1 MNLLLHKNGEAYPM
15 FNRLRKKKMSNEDTP
30 VNNKPS
36 SVRMNVF
43 FFAAFVIFS
52 ILIFRLAFVQFV
64 EGPELTYMETS
75 RNTKDIPLAP
85 VRGPIYDATG
95 EVALAY
101 SEPVQSLY
109 VLLYEDYRN
118 DDRKQEAQE
127 LAEELAAVF
136 KKFNPGEK
144 EQPDAEEILK
154 RLDLESQKAHG
165 YTPRLVKSDLNM
177 KEIAYF
183 MEKKAEY
190 PGAMVLEENVRKY
203 DPDRVAVQVIGYT
216 REFKGQQ
223 DNLDKY
229 REISKSEATE
239 RDPGMRYTQQ
249 EKVGVDGLEFQYQE
263 ELRGRS
269 GYQSID
275 INLRNLPEG
284 TMQQTPPEKGY
295 SLVSTINKEIQMAA
309 QQAITDELRKLPKA
323 VTGYAV
329 AMEVDT
335 GNVVAM
341 ASMPD
346 YDPNDWDYD
355 KIKYVYRNGTM
366 ASFPPDDSK
375 KHTESV
381 VLLGSVIKPLSV
393 LIGLK
398 EGLFTTG
405 ETYPDQGYA
414 ILGKDGRKVRNS
426 HSAYNGNITARRAI
440 EKSSNAFMID
450 MVGKRLLNK
459 YGSDK
464 GLDVWHEHMQEFGLG
479 VSTGVDLPGEFLGRL
494 EYKNKDESALT
505 RLAFASFGQQG
516 KYTTLQ
522 LAQYTTMLANKG
534 KRMEPHL
541 VKEIRDAD
549 GNVVKKIKP
558 KVLNEVDFADAY
570 WNEVH
575 KGMVTRVSSFEGFP
589 YDYARKTGTSEQG
602 TGPNKKEN
610 GVFIAFAPRDNP
622 KLAIAVV
629 VPEGGFGSVSASPI
643 ARKIFD
649 AYDQVYGLDGTP
661 KGKKDQGKD
670 TE

>member
-1 MNLLLHKNGEAYPM
+1 M
-15 FNRLRKKKMSNEDTP
+15 FNRLRKKPMTEEDTP
-30 VNNKPS
+30 VNKPS
-36 SVRMNVF
+36 TARLNLF

-118 DDRKQEAQE
+118 DERRQEAEE
-127 LAEELAAVF
+127 LAHDLAAVF
-136 KKFNPGEK
+136 KQFNPGDK
-144 EQPDAEEILK
+144 EQPDGEEIIK
-154 RLDLESQKAHG
+154 RLDLDYQKTFG
-165 YTPRLVKSDLNM
+165 YVPRLVKSDLST
-177 KEIAYF
+177 KEIAFF

-190 PGAMVLEENVRKY
+190 PGVMVLEENIRKY
-203 DPDRVAVQVIGYT
+203 DPDGVAVQVVGYT
-216 REFKGQQ
+216 REFKRAP
-223 DNLDKY
+223 DSIAKY
-229 REISKSEATE
+229 KAIREGASTQ
-239 RDPGMRYTQQ
+239 RDPGLVYHEE
-249 EKVGVDGLEFQYQE
+249 EKVGFDGLELQYQE

-275 INLRNLPEG
+275 IDARNLPDG
-284 TMQQTPPEKGY
+284 TMLQTPPEKGY

-309 QQAITDELRKLPKA
+309 QEAITDELRRLPKA
-323 VTGYAV
+323 ITGYAV

-355 KIKYVYRNGTM
+355 KIKYVFRNGTTE
-366 ASFPPDDSK
+366 SFPPNDAKPSRA
-375 KHTESV
+375 ESV
-381 VLLGSVIKPLSV
+381 ILLGSVIKPLSV

-398 EGLFTTG
+398 EGLFTAG
-405 ETYPDQGYA
+405 QTYHDQGYA
-414 ILGKDGRKVRNS
+414 ILGKDGRQVKNS
-426 HSAYNGNITARRAI
+426 HSAYNGSITARRAI

-450 MVGKRLLNK
+450 MVGKRLLSK
-459 YGSDK
+459 YGSEGIDIWDK
-464 GLDVWHEHMQEFGLG
+464 HMKEFGLG
-479 VSTGVDLPGEFLGRL
+479 VSTGVDLPNEFLGRL
-494 EYKNKDESALT
+494 EYTNKDESALT
-505 RLAFASFGQQG
+505 RLAFASFGQQA
-516 KYTTLQ
+516 KYTTMQ

-549 GNVVKKIKP
+549 GNVVKEIKP
-558 KVLNEVDFADAY
+558 KVLNEVDFADAH

-575 KGMVTRVSSFEGFP
+575 KGMVTKVSAFDGFP

-622 KLAIAVV
+622 KLAVAVV

-649 AYDQVYGLDGTP
+649 AYDEVYGLDGTP
-661 KGKKDQGKD
+661 KGKKDEGKD
-670 TE
+670 KE

>member
-1 MNLLLHKNGEAYPM
+1 M
-15 FNRLRKKKMSNEDTP
+15 FNRLRKKPMTEEDTP
-30 VNNKPS
+30 VNKPS
-36 SVRMNVF
+36 TARLNLF

-118 DDRKQEAQE
+118 DERRQEAEE
-127 LAEELAAVF
+127 LAHDLAAVF
-136 KKFNPGEK
+136 KQFNPGDK
-144 EQPDAEEILK
+144 EQPDAEEIIK
-154 RLDLESQKAHG
+154 RLDLDYQKTFG
-165 YTPRLVKSDLNM
+165 YVPRLVKSDLST
-177 KEIAYF
+177 KEIAFF
-183 MEKKAEY
+183 MEKKADY
-190 PGAMVLEENVRKY
+190 PGVMVLEENIRKY
-203 DPDRVAVQVIGYT
+203 DPDGVAVQIVGYT
-216 REFKGQQ
+216 REFKRAP
-223 DNLDKY
+223 DSIAKY
-229 REISKSEATE
+229 KAIREGASTQ
-239 RDPGMRYTQQ
+239 RDPGLVYHEE
-249 EKVGVDGLEFQYQE
+249 EKVGFDGLELQYQE

-275 INLRNLPEG
+275 IDARNLPDG
-284 TMQQTPPEKGY
+284 TMLQTPPEKGY

-309 QQAITDELRKLPKA
+309 QEAITDELRRLPKA
-323 VTGYAV
+323 ITGYAV

-355 KIKYVYRNGTM
+355 KIKYVFRNGTTE
-366 ASFPPDDSK
+366 SFPPNDAKPSRA
-375 KHTESV
+375 ESV
-381 VLLGSVIKPLSV
+381 ILLGSVIKPLSV

-398 EGLFTTG
+398 EGLFTAG
-405 ETYPDQGYA
+405 ETYHDQGYA
-414 ILGKDGRKVRNS
+414 VLGKDGRQVKNS
-426 HSAYNGNITARRAI
+426 HSAYNGSITARRAI

-450 MVGKRLLNK
+450 MVGKRLLSK
-459 YGSDK
+459 YGSEK
-464 GLDVWHEHMQEFGLG
+464 GIDVWHKHMQEFGLG
-479 VSTGVDLPGEFLGRL
+479 VSTGVDLPNEFLGRL
-494 EYKNKDESALT
+494 EYTNEDESALT
-505 RLAFASFGQQG
+505 RLAFASFGQQA
-516 KYTTLQ
+516 KYTTMQ

-541 VKEIRDAD
+541 VKEIRDSD
-549 GNVVKKIKP
+549 GNVVKEIKP
-558 KVLNEVDFADAY
+558 TVLNEVDFADAH

-575 KGMVTRVSSFEGFP
+575 KGMVTKVSSFDGFP

-622 KLAIAVV
+622 KLAVAVV

-649 AYDQVYGLDGTP
+649 AYDEVYGLDGTP
-661 KGKKDQGKD
+661 KGKKDEGKD
-670 TE
+670 KE

>member
-1 MNLLLHKNGEAYPM
+1 MTE
-15 FNRLRKKKMSNEDTP
+15 EDTP
-30 VNNKPS
+30 VNKPS
-36 SVRMNVF
+36 TARLNLF

-118 DDRKQEAQE
+118 DERRQEAEE
-127 LAEELAAVF
+127 LAHDLAAVF
-136 KKFNPGEK
+136 KQFNPGDK
-144 EQPDAEEILK
+144 EQPNGEEIIK
-154 RLDLESQKAHG
+154 RLDLDYQKTFG
-165 YTPRLVKSDLNM
+165 YVPRLVKSDLST
-177 KEIAYF
+177 KEIAFF

-190 PGAMVLEENVRKY
+190 PGVMVLEENIRKY
-203 DPDRVAVQVIGYT
+203 DPDGVAVQVVGYT
-216 REFKGQQ
+216 REFKRAP
-223 DNLDKY
+223 DSIAKY
-229 REISKSEATE
+229 KAIREGASTQ
-239 RDPGMRYTQQ
+239 RDPGLVYHEE
-249 EKVGVDGLEFQYQE
+249 EKVGFDGLELQYQE

-275 INLRNLPEG
+275 IDARNLPDG
-284 TMQQTPPEKGY
+284 TMLQTPPEKGY

-309 QQAITDELRKLPKA
+309 QEAITDELRRLPKA
-323 VTGYAV
+323 ITGYAV

-355 KIKYVYRNGTM
+355 KIKYVFRNGTTE
-366 ASFPPDDSK
+366 SFPPNDAKPSRA
-375 KHTESV
+375 ESV
-381 VLLGSVIKPLSV
+381 ILLGSVIKPLSV

-398 EGLFTTG
+398 EGLFTAG
-405 ETYPDQGYA
+405 QTYHDQGYA
-414 ILGKDGRKVRNS
+414 VLGKDGRQVKNS
-426 HSAYNGNITARRAI
+426 HSAYNGSITARRAI

-450 MVGKRLLNK
+450 MVGKRLLSK
-459 YGSDK
+459 YGSEK
-464 GLDVWHEHMQEFGLG
+464 GIDVWHKHMQEFGLG
-479 VSTGVDLPGEFLGRL
+479 VSTGVDLPNEFLGRL
-494 EYKNKDESALT
+494 EYTNEDESALT
-505 RLAFASFGQQG
+505 RLAFASFGQQA
-516 KYTTLQ
+516 KYTTMQ

-549 GNVVKKIKP
+549 GNVVKEIKP
-558 KVLNEVDFADAY
+558 KVLNEVDFAEAH

-575 KGMVTRVSSFEGFP
+575 KGMVTKVSSFDGFP

-622 KLAIAVV
+622 KLAVAVV

-649 AYDQVYGLDGTP
+649 AYDEVYGLDGTP
-661 KGKKDQGKD
+661 KGKKDEGKD
-670 TE
+670 KE

>member
-1 MNLLLHKNGEAYPM
+1 MTE
-15 FNRLRKKKMSNEDTP
+15 EDTP
-30 VNNKPS
+30 VNKPS
-36 SVRMNVF
+36 TARLNLF

-95 EVALAY
+95 KVALAY

-118 DDRKQEAQE
+118 DERRQEAEE
-127 LAEELAAVF
+127 LAHDLAAVF
-136 KKFNPGEK
+136 KQFNPGDK
-144 EQPDAEEILK
+144 EQPDGEEIIK
-154 RLDLESQKAHG
+154 RLDLDYQKTFG
-165 YTPRLVKSDLNM
+165 YVPRLVKSDLST
-177 KEIAYF
+177 KEIAFF
-183 MEKKAEY
+183 MEKKADY
-190 PGAMVLEENVRKY
+190 PGVMVLEENIRKY
-203 DPDRVAVQVIGYT
+203 DPDGVAVQVVGYT
-216 REFKGQQ
+216 REFKRAP
-223 DNLDKY
+223 DSIAKY
-229 REISKSEATE
+229 KAIREGASTQ
-239 RDPGMRYTQQ
+239 RDPGLVYHEE
-249 EKVGVDGLEFQYQE
+249 EKVGFDGLELQYQE

-275 INLRNLPEG
+275 IDARNLPDG
-284 TMQQTPPEKGY
+284 TMLQTPPEKGY

-309 QQAITDELRKLPKA
+309 QEAITDELRRLPKA
-323 VTGYAV
+323 ITGYAV

-355 KIKYVYRNGTM
+355 KIKFVFRNGTTE
-366 ASFPPDDSK
+366 SFPPNDAKPSRA
-375 KHTESV
+375 ESV

-398 EGLFTTG
+398 EGLFTAG
-405 ETYPDQGYA
+405 QTYHDQGYA
-414 ILGKDGRKVRNS
+414 ILGKDGRQVRNS
-426 HSAYNGNITARRAI
+426 HSAYNGSITARRAI

-459 YGSDK
+459 YGSIK
-464 GLDVWHEHMQEFGLG
+464 GVKVWDENMKDFGLG
-479 VSTGVDLPGEFLGRL
+479 VSTGIDLPKEYLGTL
-494 EYKNKDESALT
+494 EYNNDEYESALT
-505 RLAFASFGQQG
+505 RLAFASFGQQA
-516 KYTTLQ
+516 KYTTMQ

-549 GNVVKKIKP
+549 GNVVKEIKP
-558 KVLNEVDFADAY
+558 KVLNEVDFADAH

-575 KGMVTRVSSFEGFP
+575 KGMVTKVSAFDGFP

-622 KLAIAVV
+622 KLAVAVV

-649 AYDQVYGLDGTP
+649 AYDEVYGLDGTP
-661 KGKKDQGKD
+661 KGKKDEGKD
-670 TE
+670 KE

>member
-1 MNLLLHKNGEAYPM
+1 M
-15 FNRLRKKKMSNEDTP
+15 FNRLRKKPMTEEDTP
-30 VNNKPS
+30 VNKPS
-36 SVRMNVF
+36 TARLNLF

-118 DDRKQEAQE
+118 DERRQEAEE
-127 LAEELAAVF
+127 LAHDLAAVF
-136 KKFNPGEK
+136 KQFNPGDK
-144 EQPDAEEILK
+144 EQPDAEEIIK
-154 RLDLESQKAHG
+154 RLDLDYQKTFG
-165 YTPRLVKSDLNM
+165 YVPRLVKSDLST
-177 KEIAYF
+177 KEIAFF
-183 MEKKAEY
+183 MEKKADY
-190 PGAMVLEENVRKY
+190 PGVMVLEENIRKY
-203 DPDRVAVQVIGYT
+203 DPDGVAVQVVGYT
-216 REFKGQQ
+216 REFKRAP
-223 DNLDKY
+223 DSIAKY
-229 REISKSEATE
+229 KAIREGASTQ
-239 RDPGMRYTQQ
+239 RDPGLVYHEE
-249 EKVGVDGLEFQYQE
+249 EKVGFDGLELQYQE

-275 INLRNLPEG
+275 IDARNLPDG
-284 TMQQTPPEKGY
+284 TMLQTPPEKGY

-309 QQAITDELRKLPKA
+309 QEAITDELRRLPKA
-323 VTGYAV
+323 ITGYAV

-355 KIKYVYRNGTM
+355 KIKYVFRNGTTE
-366 ASFPPDDSK
+366 SFPPNDDKPSRA
-375 KHTESV
+375 ESV

-398 EGLFTTG
+398 EGLFTAG
-405 ETYPDQGYA
+405 ETYHDQGYA
-414 ILGKDGRKVRNS
+414 VLGKDGRQVKNS
-426 HSAYNGNITARRAI
+426 HSAYNGSITARRAI

-450 MVGKRLLNK
+450 MVGKRLLRN
-459 YGSDK
+459 YGSEK
-464 GLDVWHEHMQEFGLG
+464 GIDVWHKHMQEFGLG
-479 VSTGVDLPGEFLGRL
+479 VSTGVDLPNEFLGRL
-494 EYKNKDESALT
+494 EYTNKDESALT
-505 RLAFASFGQQG
+505 RLAFASFGQQA
-516 KYTTLQ
+516 KYTTMQ

-549 GNVVKKIKP
+549 GNVVKEIKP
-558 KVLNEVDFADAY
+558 KVLNEVDFADAH

-575 KGMVTRVSSFEGFP
+575 KGMVTKVSSFDGFP

-622 KLAIAVV
+622 KLAVAVV

-649 AYDQVYGLDGTP
+649 AYDEVYGLDGTP
-661 KGKKDQGKD
+661 KGKKDEGKD
-670 TE
+670 KE

>member
-1 MNLLLHKNGEAYPM
+1 MVT
-15 FNRLRKKKMSNEDTP
+15 EDPP
-30 VNNKPS
+30 VNKLS
-36 SVRMNVF
+36 SARLNMF

-101 SEPVQSLY
+101 SVPVQSLY
-109 VLLYEDYRN
+109 VMLYEDYSRGA
-118 DDRKQEAQE
+118 RQEEARE
-127 LAEELAAVF
+127 LADDLAGVF
-136 KKFNPGEK
+136 QQFNPGDP
-144 EQPDAEEILK
+144 EQPDAEEIIK

-165 YTPRLVKSDLNM
+165 YTPRLVKSDLNTQ
-177 KEIAYF
+177 EIAYF

-190 PGAMVLEENVRKY
+190 PGAMVLEENVRRY
-203 DPDRVAVQVIGYT
+203 DPDGVAVQAIGYT

-223 DNLDKY
+223 QNSEKY
-229 REISKSEATE
+229 KKIGEAEATE
-239 RDPGMRYTQQ
+239 RDPGLRYTQQ
-249 EKVGVDGLEFQYQE
+249 ENVGVDGLEFQYQE
-263 ELRGRS
+263 VLRGRS

-275 INLRNLPEG
+275 INARNLPEG
-284 TMQQTPPEKGY
+284 AMEQTPPQKGY
-295 SLVSTINKEIQMAA
+295 SLISTINKEVQLAA
-309 QQAITDELRKLPKA
+309 QEAITDELRRLPKA

-355 KIKYVYRNGTM
+355 KIKFVYRNGTM
-366 ASFPPDDSK
+366 ASFPPDDSRK
-375 KHTESV
+375 KAESV

-398 EGLFTTG
+398 EGLFTAG
-405 ETYPDQGYA
+405 QTYFDQGYA
-414 ILGKDGRKVRNS
+414 ILGKDGRQVKNS
-426 HSAYNGNITARRAI
+426 HSAYNGHITARRAI

-459 YGSDK
+459 YGSVEGINKWDEYMK
-464 GLDVWHEHMQEFGLG
+464 DFGLG

-494 EYKNKDESALT
+494 EYKEDHESGLT
-505 RLAFASFGQQG
+505 RLAFASFGQQA

-549 GNVVKKIKP
+549 GNVVKKIQP
-558 KVLNEVDFADAY
+558 KVLNEVEFADAY

-575 KGMVTRVSSFEGFP
+575 RGMVTKVSSFDGFA
-589 YDYARKTGTSEQG
+589 YDFARKTGTSEQG

-622 KLAIAVV
+622 KLAVAVV
-629 VPEGGFGSVSASPI
+629 VPEGGFGSVSAAPV

-649 AYDQVYGLDGTP
+649 AYDEVYGLNGIP
-661 KGKKDQGKD
+661 KGKKDAEQQ
-670 TE
+670 

>member
-1 MNLLLHKNGEAYPM
+1 MTE
-15 FNRLRKKKMSNEDTP
+15 EDTP
-30 VNNKPS
+30 VNKPS
-36 SVRMNVF
+36 TARLNLF

-118 DDRKQEAQE
+118 DERRQEAEE
-127 LAEELAAVF
+127 LAHDLAAVF
-136 KKFNPGEK
+136 KQFNPGDK
-144 EQPDAEEILK
+144 EQPDGEEIIK
-154 RLDLESQKAHG
+154 RLDLDYQKTFG
-165 YTPRLVKSDLNM
+165 YVPRLVKSDLST
-177 KEIAYF
+177 KEIAFF

-190 PGAMVLEENVRKY
+190 PGVMVLEENIRKY
-203 DPDRVAVQVIGYT
+203 DPDGVAVQVVGYT
-216 REFKGQQ
+216 REFKRAP
-223 DNLDKY
+223 DSIAKY
-229 REISKSEATE
+229 KAIREGASTQ
-239 RDPGMRYTQQ
+239 RDPGLVYHEE
-249 EKVGVDGLEFQYQE
+249 EKVGFDGLELQYQE

-275 INLRNLPEG
+275 IDARNLPDG
-284 TMQQTPPEKGY
+284 TMLQTPPEKGY

-309 QQAITDELRKLPKA
+309 QEAITDELRRLPKA
-323 VTGYAV
+323 ITGYAV

-355 KIKYVYRNGTM
+355 KIKFVFRNGTTE
-366 ASFPPDDSK
+366 SFPPNDAKPSRA
-375 KHTESV
+375 ESV
-381 VLLGSVIKPLSV
+381 ILLGSVIKPLSV

-398 EGLFTTG
+398 EGLFTAG
-405 ETYPDQGYA
+405 QTYHDQGYA
-414 ILGKDGRKVRNS
+414 ILGKDGRQVKNS
-426 HSAYNGNITARRAI
+426 HSAYNGSITARRAI

-450 MVGKRLLNK
+450 MVGKRLLSK
-459 YGSDK
+459 YGSTK
-464 GLDVWHEHMQEFGLG
+464 GIQIWDEHMKEFGLG
-479 VSTGVDLPGEFLGRL
+479 VSTGVDLPNEFLGRL
-494 EYKNKDESALT
+494 EYNNDDESALT
-505 RLAFASFGQQG
+505 RLAFASFGQQA
-516 KYTTLQ
+516 KYTTMQ

-549 GNVVKKIKP
+549 GNVVKEIKP
-558 KVLNEVDFADAY
+558 KVLNEVDFAEAH

-575 KGMVTRVSSFEGFP
+575 KGMVTKVSSFDGFP

-622 KLAIAVV
+622 KLAVAVV

-649 AYDQVYGLDGTP
+649 AYDEVYGLDGTP
-661 KGKKDQGKD
+661 KGKKDEGKD
-670 TE
+670 KE

>member
-1 MNLLLHKNGEAYPM
+1 MFKRLKNKPP
-15 FNRLRKKKMSNEDTP
+15 NEDERA
-30 VNNKPS
+30 VNKPS
-36 SVRMNVF
+36 SARLNVF
-43 FFAAFVIFS
+43 FFVAFVIFS
-52 ILIFRLAFVQFV
+52 ILIFRLAFIQFV
-64 EGPELTYMETS
+64 EGPELTYMEST

-95 EVALAY
+95 KVALAY

-118 DDRKQEAQE
+118 DDRRQEAEGLARE
-127 LAEELAAVF
+127 LADIF
-136 KKFNPGEK
+136 KRFNPGDEK
-144 EQPDAEEILK
+144 QPDAEEIIK
-154 RLDLESQKAHG
+154 RLDLDHQKTFG
-165 YTPRLVKSDLNM
+165 YVPRLVKSDLTTQ
-177 KEIAYF
+177 EIAF
-183 MEKKAEY
+183 FLEKKKEY
-190 PGAMVLEENVRKY
+190 PGVMVLEENVRRY

-216 REFKGQQ
+216 RDFKGAGALKQYKTIIEQ
-223 DNLDKY
+223 
-229 REISKSEATE
+229 SASQ
-239 RDPGMRYTQQ
+239 RDPGLVYSQDER
-249 EKVGVDGLEFQYQE
+249 VGFDGLELQYQQ

-275 INLRNLPEG
+275 IDSRNLPTGAMEL
-284 TMQQTPPEKGY
+284 TPPEKGY
-295 SLVSTINKEIQMAA
+295 SLISTINKEIQLAA
-309 QQAITDELRKLPKA
+309 QKAITDELRKLPKA
-323 VTGYAV
+323 ITGYAV

-355 KIKYVYRNGTM
+355 KIKYVFRNGTTE
-366 ASFPPDDSK
+366 SFPPNDNK
-375 KHTESV
+375 PRHAESV

-398 EGLFTTG
+398 EGLFTAG
-405 ETYPDQGYA
+405 ETYPDKGYA
-414 ILGKDGRKVRNS
+414 VLGKDGRQVRNS

-459 YGSDK
+459 YGATK
-464 GLDVWHEHMQEFGLG
+464 GLDKWDEYMKDFGLG
-479 VSTGVDLPGEFLGRL
+479 VSTGIDLPKEFLGQL
-494 EYKNKDESALT
+494 EYKADNNESALT
-505 RLAFASFGQQG
+505 RLAFASFGQQA
-516 KYTTLQ
+516 KYTTMQ

-549 GNVVKKIKP
+549 GNVVKKFEP
-558 KVLNEVDFADAY
+558 KVLNEVQFADAH

-575 KGMVTRVSSFEGFP
+575 KGMVTKVSSFDGFP
-589 YDYARKTGTSEQG
+589 YDFARKTGTSEQG

-610 GVFIAFAPRDNP
+610 GVFIAFAPRDKP
-622 KLAIAVV
+622 KLAVAVI

-649 AYDQVYGLDGTP
+649 AYDEVYGLEGIP
-661 KGKKDQGKD
+661 KGKKDQNKEQD
-670 TE
+670 

>member
-1 MNLLLHKNGEAYPM
+1 M

-36 SVRMNVF
+36 SVRMNMF

-127 LAEELAAVF
+127 LADELAAVF
-136 KKFNPGEK
+136 KQFNPGDK

-239 RDPGMRYTQQ
+239 RDPGLRYTQQ

-405 ETYPDQGYA
+405 QTYPDQGYA

-558 KVLNEVDFADAY
+558 KVLNEVDFADVY

>member
-1 MNLLLHKNGEAYPM
+1 MVT
-15 FNRLRKKKMSNEDTP
+15 EDPP
-30 VNNKPS
+30 VNKLS
-36 SVRMNVF
+36 SARLNMF

-101 SEPVQSLY
+101 SVPVQSLY
-109 VLLYEDYRN
+109 VMLYEDYSRGA
-118 DDRKQEAQE
+118 RQEEARE
-127 LAEELAAVF
+127 LADDLAGVF
-136 KKFNPGEK
+136 QQFNPGDP
-144 EQPDAEEILK
+144 EQPDAEEIIK

-165 YTPRLVKSDLNM
+165 YTPRLVKSDLNTQ
-177 KEIAYF
+177 EIAYF

-190 PGAMVLEENVRKY
+190 PGAMVLEENVRRY
-203 DPDRVAVQVIGYT
+203 DPDGVAVQAIGYT

-223 DNLDKY
+223 QNSEKY
-229 REISKSEATE
+229 KKIGEAEATE
-239 RDPGMRYTQQ
+239 RDPGLRYTQQ
-249 EKVGVDGLEFQYQE
+249 ENVGVDGLEFQYQE
-263 ELRGRS
+263 VLRGRS

-275 INLRNLPEG
+275 INARNLPEG
-284 TMQQTPPEKGY
+284 AMEQTPPQKGY
-295 SLVSTINKEIQMAA
+295 SLVSTINKEVQLAA
-309 QQAITDELRKLPKA
+309 QEAITDELRRLPKA

-355 KIKYVYRNGTM
+355 KIKFVYRNGTM
-366 ASFPPDDSK
+366 ASFPPDDSRK
-375 KHTESV
+375 KAESV

-398 EGLFTTG
+398 EGLFTAG
-405 ETYPDQGYA
+405 QTYFDQGYA
-414 ILGKDGRKVRNS
+414 ILGKDGRQVKNS
-426 HSAYNGNITARRAI
+426 HSAYNGHITARRAI

-459 YGSDK
+459 YGSVEGINKWDEYMK
-464 GLDVWHEHMQEFGLG
+464 DFGLG

-494 EYKNKDESALT
+494 EYKEDHESGLT
-505 RLAFASFGQQG
+505 RLAFASFGQQA

-541 VKEIRDAD
+541 VKEIRDAN
-549 GNVVKKIKP
+549 GNVVKKIQP
-558 KVLNEVDFADAY
+558 KVLNEVEFADAY

-575 KGMVTRVSSFEGFP
+575 RGMVTKVSSFDGFA
-589 YDYARKTGTSEQG
+589 YDFARKTGTSEQG

-622 KLAIAVV
+622 KLAVAVV
-629 VPEGGFGSVSASPI
+629 VPEGGFGSVSAAPV

-649 AYDQVYGLDGTP
+649 AYDEVYGLNGIP
-661 KGKKDQGKD
+661 KGKKDAEQQ
-670 TE
+670 

>member
-1 MNLLLHKNGEAYPM
+1 MPM
-15 FNRLRKKKMSNEDTP
+15 FKRFKGKPPNEDENA
-30 VNNKPS
+30 VNKPS
-36 SVRMNVF
+36 TARLNMF

-64 EGPELTYMETS
+64 EGPELTYMEST

-95 EVALAY
+95 KVALAY

-118 DDRKQEAQE
+118 DDRRQEAEELAQE
-127 LAEELAAVF
+127 LADIF
-136 KKFNPGEK
+136 KRFNPGDEK
-144 EQPDAEEILK
+144 QPDAQEIIK
-154 RLDLESQKAHG
+154 RLDLDHQKTFG
-165 YTPRLVKSDLNM
+165 YVPRLVKSDLSTE
-177 KEIAYF
+177 EIAYF
-183 MEKKAEY
+183 MEKKTEY
-190 PGAMVLEENVRKY
+190 PGIMVLEENVRRY

-216 REFKGQQ
+216 REFKRVPTTMKQYQTIMQQ
-223 DNLDKY
+223 
-229 REISKSEATE
+229 SASQ
-239 RDPGMRYTQQ
+239 RDPGLVYSQD
-249 EKVGVDGLEFQYQE
+249 EKVGFDGLELQYQQ

-275 INLRNLPEG
+275 IDSRNLPTG
-284 TMQQTPPEKGY
+284 TMELTPPEKGY
-295 SLVSTINKEIQMAA
+295 SLISTINKEIQLAA
-309 QQAITDELRKLPKA
+309 QQAITDEIRKLPKA
-323 VTGYAV
+323 ITGYAV

-355 KIKYVYRNGTM
+355 KIKFVFRNGTTE
-366 ASFPPDDSK
+366 SFPPNDNK
-375 KHTESV
+375 PRHAESV

-398 EGLFTTG
+398 EGLFTAG
-405 ETYPDQGYA
+405 QTYHDKGYA
-414 ILGKDGRKVRNS
+414 VLGKDGRQVKNS

-450 MVGKRLLNK
+450 MVGKRLLSK
-459 YGSDK
+459 YGGVKGVDK
-464 GLDVWHEHMQEFGLG
+464 WDEYMKSFGLG
-479 VSTGVDLPGEFLGRL
+479 VSTGIDLPNEFLGRL
-494 EYKNKDESALT
+494 EYREEHETALT
-505 RLAFASFGQQG
+505 RLAFASFGQQA
-516 KYTTLQ
+516 KYTTMQ

-541 VKEIRDAD
+541 VKEIRDAK
-549 GNVVKKIKP
+549 GNVVKKFKP
-558 KVLNEVDFADAY
+558 KVLNEVQFTDAH

-575 KGMVTRVSSFEGFP
+575 KGMVTKVSSFDGFP
-589 YDYARKTGTSEQG
+589 YEFARKTGTSEQG
-602 TGPNKKEN
+602 AGPNKKEN

-622 KLAIAVV
+622 KLAVAVV

-649 AYDQVYGLDGTP
+649 AYDEVYGLDGIP
-661 KGKKDQGKD
+661 KGKKDQKQ
-670 TE
+670 E

>member
-1 MNLLLHKNGEAYPM
+1 M
-15 FNRLRKKKMSNEDTP
+15 FNRLRKKPMTEEDTP
-30 VNNKPS
+30 VNKPS
-36 SVRMNVF
+36 TARLNLF

-118 DDRKQEAQE
+118 DERRQEAEE
-127 LAEELAAVF
+127 LAHDLAAVF
-136 KKFNPGEK
+136 KQFNPGDK
-144 EQPDAEEILK
+144 EQPDAEEIIK
-154 RLDLESQKAHG
+154 RLDLDYQKTFG
-165 YTPRLVKSDLNM
+165 YVPRLVKSDLST
-177 KEIAYF
+177 KEIAFF

-190 PGAMVLEENVRKY
+190 PGVMVLEENIRKY
-203 DPDRVAVQVIGYT
+203 DPDGVAVQIVGYT
-216 REFKGQQ
+216 REFKRAP
-223 DNLDKY
+223 DSIAKY
-229 REISKSEATE
+229 KAIREGASNQ
-239 RDPGMRYTQQ
+239 RDPGLVYHEE
-249 EKVGVDGLEFQYQE
+249 EKVGFDGLELQYQE

-275 INLRNLPEG
+275 IDARNLPDG
-284 TMQQTPPEKGY
+284 TMLQTPPEKGY

-309 QQAITDELRKLPKA
+309 QEAITDELRRLPKA
-323 VTGYAV
+323 ITGYAV

-355 KIKYVYRNGTM
+355 KIKYVFRNGTTE
-366 ASFPPDDSK
+366 SFPPNDAKPSRA
-375 KHTESV
+375 ESV

-398 EGLFTTG
+398 EGLFTAG
-405 ETYPDQGYA
+405 QTYHDQGYA
-414 ILGKDGRKVRNS
+414 ILGKDGRQVKNS
-426 HSAYNGNITARRAI
+426 HSAYNGSITARRAI

-450 MVGKRLLNK
+450 MVGKRLLSK

-464 GLDVWHEHMQEFGLG
+464 GIDIWDRHMKEFGLG
-479 VSTGVDLPGEFLGRL
+479 VSTGVDLPNEFLGRL
-494 EYKNKDESALT
+494 EYNNKDESALT
-505 RLAFASFGQQG
+505 RLAFASFGQQA
-516 KYTTLQ
+516 KYTTMQ

-549 GNVVKKIKP
+549 GNVVKEIKP
-558 KVLNEVDFADAY
+558 KVLNEVDFADAH

-575 KGMVTRVSSFEGFP
+575 KGMVTKVSSFDGFP

-622 KLAIAVV
+622 KLAVAVV

-649 AYDQVYGLDGTP
+649 AYDEVYGLDGTP
-661 KGKKDQGKD
+661 KGKKDEGKD
-670 TE
+670 KE

>member
-1 MNLLLHKNGEAYPM
+1 M
-15 FNRLRKKKMSNEDTP
+15 FNRLRKKPMTEEDTP
-30 VNNKPS
+30 VNKPS
-36 SVRMNVF
+36 TARLNLF

-118 DDRKQEAQE
+118 DERRQEAEE
-127 LAEELAAVF
+127 LAHDLAAVF
-136 KKFNPGEK
+136 KQFNPGDK
-144 EQPDAEEILK
+144 EQPDGEEIIK
-154 RLDLESQKAHG
+154 RLDLDYQKTFG
-165 YTPRLVKSDLNM
+165 YVPRLVKSDLST
-177 KEIAYF
+177 KEIAFF

-190 PGAMVLEENVRKY
+190 PGVMVLEENIRKY
-203 DPDRVAVQVIGYT
+203 DPDGVAVQVVGYT
-216 REFKGQQ
+216 REFKRAP
-223 DNLDKY
+223 DSITKY
-229 REISKSEATE
+229 KAIREGASTQ
-239 RDPGMRYTQQ
+239 RDPGLVYHEE
-249 EKVGVDGLEFQYQE
+249 EKVGFDGLELQYQE
-263 ELRGRS
+263 ALRGRS

-275 INLRNLPEG
+275 IDARNLPDG
-284 TMQQTPPEKGY
+284 TMLQTPPEKGY

-309 QQAITDELRKLPKA
+309 QEAITDELRRLPKA
-323 VTGYAV
+323 ITGYAV

-355 KIKYVYRNGTM
+355 KIKYVFRNGTTE
-366 ASFPPDDSK
+366 SFPPNDAKPSRA
-375 KHTESV
+375 ESV
-381 VLLGSVIKPLSV
+381 ILLGSVIKPLSV

-398 EGLFTTG
+398 EGLFTAG
-405 ETYPDQGYA
+405 QTYHDQGYA
-414 ILGKDGRKVRNS
+414 VLGKDGRQVKNS
-426 HSAYNGNITARRAI
+426 HSAYNGSITARRAI

-450 MVGKRLLNK
+450 MVGKRLLSK
-459 YGSDK
+459 YGSEK
-464 GLDVWHEHMQEFGLG
+464 GIDVWHKHMQEFGLG
-479 VSTGVDLPGEFLGRL
+479 VSTGVDLPNEFLGRL
-494 EYKNKDESALT
+494 EYTNEDESALT
-505 RLAFASFGQQG
+505 RLAFASFGQQA
-516 KYTTLQ
+516 KYTTMQ

-549 GNVVKKIKP
+549 GNVVKEIKP
-558 KVLNEVDFADAY
+558 KVLNEVDFADAH

-575 KGMVTRVSSFEGFP
+575 KGMVTKVSAFDGFP

-622 KLAIAVV
+622 KLAVAVV

-649 AYDQVYGLDGTP
+649 AYDEVYGLDGTP
-661 KGKKDQGKD
+661 KGKKDEGKNK
-670 TE
+670 E

>member
-1 MNLLLHKNGEAYPM
+1 M
-15 FNRLRKKKMSNEDTP
+15 FNRLRKKPMTEEDTP
-30 VNNKPS
+30 VNKPS
-36 SVRMNVF
+36 TARLNLF

-95 EVALAY
+95 EIALAY

-118 DDRKQEAQE
+118 DERRQEAVE
-127 LAEELAAVF
+127 LAHDLAAVF
-136 KKFNPGEK
+136 KQFNPGDK
-144 EQPDAEEILK
+144 EQPDAEEIIK
-154 RLDLESQKAHG
+154 RLDLDYQKTFG
-165 YTPRLVKSDLNM
+165 YVPRLVKSDLST
-177 KEIAYF
+177 KEIAFF
-183 MEKKAEY
+183 MEKKADY
-190 PGAMVLEENVRKY
+190 PGVMVLEENIRKY
-203 DPDRVAVQVIGYT
+203 DPDGVAVQVVGYT
-216 REFKGQQ
+216 REFKRAP
-223 DNLDKY
+223 DSIAKY
-229 REISKSEATE
+229 KAIREGASTQ
-239 RDPGMRYTQQ
+239 RDPGLVYHEE
-249 EKVGVDGLEFQYQE
+249 EKVGFDGLELQYQE

-275 INLRNLPEG
+275 IDARNLPDG
-284 TMQQTPPEKGY
+284 TMLQTPPEKGY
-295 SLVSTINKEIQMAA
+295 SLVSTINKEIQMAT
-309 QQAITDELRKLPKA
+309 QEAITDELRRLPKA
-323 VTGYAV
+323 ITGYAV

-355 KIKYVYRNGTM
+355 KIKYVFRNGTTE
-366 ASFPPDDSK
+366 SFPPNDDKPSRA
-375 KHTESV
+375 ESV

-398 EGLFTTG
+398 EGLFTAG
-405 ETYPDQGYA
+405 ETYHDQGYA
-414 ILGKDGRKVRNS
+414 VLGKDGRQVKNS
-426 HSAYNGNITARRAI
+426 HSAYNGSITARRAI

-450 MVGKRLLNK
+450 MVGKRLLRN
-459 YGSDK
+459 YGSEK
-464 GLDVWHEHMQEFGLG
+464 GIDVWHKHMQEFGLG
-479 VSTGVDLPGEFLGRL
+479 VSTGVDLPNEFLGRL
-494 EYKNKDESALT
+494 EYTNKDESALT
-505 RLAFASFGQQG
+505 RLAFASFGQQA
-516 KYTTLQ
+516 KYTTMQ

-549 GNVVKKIKP
+549 GNVVKEIKP
-558 KVLNEVDFADAY
+558 KVLNEVDFADAH

-575 KGMVTRVSSFEGFP
+575 KGMVTKVSSFDGFP

-622 KLAIAVV
+622 KLAVAVV

-649 AYDQVYGLDGTP
+649 AYDEVYGLDGTP
-661 KGKKDQGKD
+661 KGKKDEGKD
-670 TE
+670 KE

>member
-1 MNLLLHKNGEAYPM
+1 MTE
-15 FNRLRKKKMSNEDTP
+15 EDTP
-30 VNNKPS
+30 VNKPS
-36 SVRMNVF
+36 TARLNLF

-118 DDRKQEAQE
+118 DERRQEAEE
-127 LAEELAAVF
+127 LAHDLAAVF
-136 KKFNPGEK
+136 KQFNPGDK
-144 EQPDAEEILK
+144 EQPDAEEIIK
-154 RLDLESQKAHG
+154 RLDLDYQKTFG
-165 YTPRLVKSDLNM
+165 YVPRLVKSDLST
-177 KEIAYF
+177 KEIAFF
-183 MEKKAEY
+183 MEKKADY
-190 PGAMVLEENVRKY
+190 PGVMVLEENIRKY
-203 DPDRVAVQVIGYT
+203 DPDGVAVQVVGYT
-216 REFKGQQ
+216 REFKRAP
-223 DNLDKY
+223 DSIAKY
-229 REISKSEATE
+229 KAIREGASTQ
-239 RDPGMRYTQQ
+239 RDPGLVYHEE
-249 EKVGVDGLEFQYQE
+249 EKVGFDGLELQYQE

-275 INLRNLPEG
+275 IDARNLPDG
-284 TMQQTPPEKGY
+284 TMLQTPPEKGY

-309 QQAITDELRKLPKA
+309 QEAITDELRRLPKA
-323 VTGYAV
+323 ITGYAV

-355 KIKYVYRNGTM
+355 KIKFVFRNGTTE
-366 ASFPPDDSK
+366 SFPPNDAKPSRA
-375 KHTESV
+375 ESV

-398 EGLFTTG
+398 EGLFTAG
-405 ETYPDQGYA
+405 QTYHDQGYA
-414 ILGKDGRKVRNS
+414 ILGKDGRQVRNS
-426 HSAYNGNITARRAI
+426 HSAYNGSITARRAI

-459 YGSDK
+459 YGSTK
-464 GLDVWHEHMQEFGLG
+464 GVKVWDEHMKDFGLG
-479 VSTGVDLPGEFLGRL
+479 VSTGIDLPKEYLGTL
-494 EYKNKDESALT
+494 EYNNDETESALT
-505 RLAFASFGQQG
+505 RLAFASFGQQA
-516 KYTTLQ
+516 KYTTMQ

-549 GNVVKKIKP
+549 GNVVKEIKP
-558 KVLNEVDFADAY
+558 KVLNEVDFADAH

-575 KGMVTRVSSFEGFP
+575 KGMVTKVSSFDGFP

-622 KLAIAVV
+622 KLAVAVV

-649 AYDQVYGLDGTP
+649 AYDEVYGLDGTP
-661 KGKKDQGKD
+661 KGKKDEGKD
-670 TE
+670 KE

>member
-1 MNLLLHKNGEAYPM
+1 MTED
-15 FNRLRKKKMSNEDTP
+15 DTP
-30 VNNKPS
+30 VNKPS
-36 SVRMNVF
+36 TARLNLF

-118 DDRKQEAQE
+118 DERRQEAEE
-127 LAEELAAVF
+127 LAHDLAAVF
-136 KKFNPGEK
+136 KQFNPGDK
-144 EQPDAEEILK
+144 EQPDAEEIIK
-154 RLDLESQKAHG
+154 RLDLDYQKTFG
-165 YTPRLVKSDLNM
+165 YVPRLVKSDLST
-177 KEIAYF
+177 KEIAFF
-183 MEKKAEY
+183 MEKKADY
-190 PGAMVLEENVRKY
+190 PGVMVLEENIRKY
-203 DPDRVAVQVIGYT
+203 DPDGVAVQVVGYT
-216 REFKGQQ
+216 REFKRAP
-223 DNLDKY
+223 DSIAKY
-229 REISKSEATE
+229 KAIREGASTQ
-239 RDPGMRYTQQ
+239 RDPGLVYHEE
-249 EKVGVDGLEFQYQE
+249 EKVGFDGLELQYQE

-275 INLRNLPEG
+275 IDARNLPDG
-284 TMQQTPPEKGY
+284 TMLQTPPEKGY
-295 SLVSTINKEIQMAA
+295 SLVSTINKEIQMAT
-309 QQAITDELRKLPKA
+309 QEAITDELRRLPKA
-323 VTGYAV
+323 ITGYAV

-355 KIKYVYRNGTM
+355 KIKYVFRNGTTE
-366 ASFPPDDSK
+366 SFPPNDDKPSRA
-375 KHTESV
+375 ESV

-398 EGLFTTG
+398 EGLFTPG
-405 ETYPDQGYA
+405 ETYHDQGYA
-414 ILGKDGRKVRNS
+414 VLGKDGRQVKNS
-426 HSAYNGNITARRAI
+426 HSAYNGSITARRAI

-450 MVGKRLLNK
+450 MVGKRLLRN
-459 YGSDK
+459 YGSEK
-464 GLDVWHEHMQEFGLG
+464 GIDVWHKHMQEFGLG
-479 VSTGVDLPGEFLGRL
+479 VSTGVDLPNEFLGRL

-505 RLAFASFGQQG
+505 RLAFASFGQQA
-516 KYTTLQ
+516 KYTTMQ

-549 GNVVKKIKP
+549 GNVVKEIKP
-558 KVLNEVDFADAY
+558 KVLNEVDFADAH

-575 KGMVTRVSSFEGFP
+575 KGMVTKVSSFDGFP

-622 KLAIAVV
+622 KLAVAVV

-649 AYDQVYGLDGTP
+649 AYDEVYGLDGTP
-661 KGKKDQGKD
+661 KGKKDEGKD
-670 TE
+670 KE

>member
-1 MNLLLHKNGEAYPM
+1 M
-15 FNRLRKKKMSNEDTP
+15 FNRLRKKPMTEEDTP
-30 VNNKPS
+30 VNKPS
-36 SVRMNVF
+36 TARLNLF

-118 DDRKQEAQE
+118 DERRQEAEE
-127 LAEELAAVF
+127 LAHDLAAVF
-136 KKFNPGEK
+136 KQFNPGDK
-144 EQPDAEEILK
+144 EQPDAEEIIK
-154 RLDLESQKAHG
+154 RLDLKSQKAHG
-165 YTPRLVKSDLNM
+165 YTPRLVKSDLNT

-190 PGAMVLEENVRKY
+190 PGAMVLEENIRKY
-203 DPDRVAVQVIGYT
+203 DPDGVAVQVIGYT

-223 DNLDKY
+223 ENLKKY
-229 REISKSEATE
+229 IEISKAEATE
-239 RDPGMRYTQQ
+239 RDPGLRYTQQ

-275 INLRNLPEG
+275 INSRNLPEG
-284 TMQQTPPEKGY
+284 TMKQTPPEKGY

-309 QQAITDELRKLPKA
+309 QEAITDELRRLPKA
-323 VTGYAV
+323 ITGYAV

-355 KIKYVYRNGTM
+355 KIKFVFRNGTTE
-366 ASFPPDDSK
+366 SFPPNDAK
-375 KHTESV
+375 PRRAESV

-398 EGLFTTG
+398 EGLFTAG
-405 ETYPDQGYA
+405 QTYHDPGYA
-414 ILGKDGRKVRNS
+414 ILGKDGRQVRNS
-426 HSAYNGNITARRAI
+426 HSAYNGSITARKAI

-450 MVGKRLLNK
+450 MVGKRLLSK
-459 YGSDK
+459 YGSIK
-464 GLDVWHEHMQEFGLG
+464 GVKVWDEHMKEFGLG
-479 VSTGVDLPGEFLGRL
+479 VSTGIDLPNEYLGTL
-494 EYKNKDESALT
+494 EYNNDEYESALT
-505 RLAFASFGQQG
+505 RLAFASFGQQA
-516 KYTTLQ
+516 KYTTMQ

-549 GNVVKKIKP
+549 GNVVKEIKP
-558 KVLNEVDFADAY
+558 KVLNEVDFADAH

-575 KGMVTRVSSFEGFP
+575 KGMVTKVSSFDGFP

-622 KLAIAVV
+622 KLAVAVV

-649 AYDQVYGLDGTP
+649 AYDEVYGLDGTP
-661 KGKKDQGKD
+661 KGKKDEGKD
-670 TE
+670 KE

>member
-1 MNLLLHKNGEAYPM
+1 M
-15 FNRLRKKKMSNEDTP
+15 FNRWRSKKASDEDTA
-30 VNNKPS
+30 VNKPS
-36 SVRMNVF
+36 AARINLF

-64 EGPELTYMETS
+64 EGPELTYMETT

-95 EVALAY
+95 KVALAY

-109 VLLYEDYRN
+109 VLLYEDYSNGSR
-118 DDRKQEAQE
+118 QEEAQK
-127 LAEELAAVF
+127 LADDLAAVF
-136 KKFNPGEK
+136 KEFNPGDK
-144 EQPDAEEILK
+144 EQPDAEEIMK
-154 RLDLESQKAHG
+154 RLDLDYQKTHG
-165 YTPRLVKSDLNM
+165 YTPRLVKSDLNT

-223 DNLDKY
+223 NNLDKY
-229 REISKSEATE
+229 KEISKSLATE
-239 RDPGMRYTQQ
+239 RDPGLRYTQQ
-249 EKVGVDGLEFQYQE
+249 EMVGVGGLEFQYQE

-275 INLRNLPEG
+275 INARNLPEG
-284 TMQQTPPEKGY
+284 TIMQTPPEKGY
-295 SLVSTINKEIQMAA
+295 SLVSTINKEIQLAA
-309 QQAITDELRKLPKA
+309 QEAITDELRKLPKA
-323 VTGYAV
+323 ITGYAV

-346 YDPNDWDYD
+346 YDPNDWDYE
-355 KIKYVYRNGTM
+355 KIKYVYRNGTI
-366 ASFPPDDSK
+366 ASFPPNDSK
-375 KHTESV
+375 PRHAESV

-398 EGLFTTG
+398 EGLFTAG
-405 ETYPDQGYA
+405 QTYHDQGYA
-414 ILGKDGRKVRNS
+414 ILGKDGRQVRNS
-426 HSAYNGNITARRAI
+426 HSAYNGHITARRAI

-459 YGSDK
+459 YGSEK
-464 GLDVWHEHMQEFGLG
+464 GIRVWDEYMKDFGLG
-479 VSTGVDLPGEFLGRL
+479 VSTGVDLPGEYLGTL
-494 EYKNKDESALT
+494 EYNEDHESALT
-505 RLAFASFGQQG
+505 RLAFASFGQQA

-541 VKEIRDAD
+541 VKEIRDAE

-575 KGMVTRVSSFEGFP
+575 RGMVTKVSSFDGFP

-610 GVFIAFAPRDNP
+610 GVFIAFAPRENP

-649 AYDQVYGLDGTP
+649 AYDEVYGLDGTP
-661 KGKKDQGKD
+661 KGKKGQEKD
-670 TE
+670 KE

>member
-1 MNLLLHKNGEAYPM
+1 M
-15 FNRLRKKKMSNEDTP
+15 FKRWRSKKASDEDTA
-30 VNNKPS
+30 VNKPS
-36 SVRMNVF
+36 AARINLF

-64 EGPELTYMETS
+64 EGPELTYMETT

-95 EVALAY
+95 KVALAY

-109 VLLYEDYRN
+109 VLLYEDYSNGSR
-118 DDRKQEAQE
+118 QEEAQK
-127 LAEELAAVF
+127 LADDLAAVF
-136 KKFNPGEK
+136 KEFNPGDK
-144 EQPDAEEILK
+144 EQPDAEEIMK
-154 RLDLESQKAHG
+154 RLDLDYQKTHG
-165 YTPRLVKSDLNM
+165 YTPRLVKSDLNT

-223 DNLDKY
+223 NNLDKY
-229 REISKSEATE
+229 KEISKSLATE
-239 RDPGMRYTQQ
+239 REPGLRYTQQ
-249 EKVGVDGLEFQYQE
+249 EMVGVGGLEFQYQE

-275 INLRNLPEG
+275 INARNLPEG
-284 TMQQTPPEKGY
+284 TIMQTPPEKGY
-295 SLVSTINKEIQMAA
+295 SLVSTINKEIQLAA

-323 VTGYAV
+323 ITGYAV

-346 YDPNDWDYD
+346 YDPNDWDYE
-355 KIKYVYRNGTM
+355 KIKYVYRNGTI
-366 ASFPPDDSK
+366 ASFPPNDSK
-375 KHTESV
+375 PRHAESV

-398 EGLFTTG
+398 EGLFTAG
-405 ETYPDQGYA
+405 QTYHDQGYA
-414 ILGKDGRKVRNS
+414 ILGKDGRQVRNS
-426 HSAYNGNITARRAI
+426 HSAYNGHITARRAI

-459 YGSDK
+459 YGSQK
-464 GLDVWHEHMQEFGLG
+464 GIKVWDEYMKDFGLG
-479 VSTGVDLPGEFLGRL
+479 VSTGVDLPGEYLGTL
-494 EYKNKDESALT
+494 EYNEDHESALT
-505 RLAFASFGQQG
+505 RLAFASFGQQA

-541 VKEIRDAD
+541 VKEIRDAE

-575 KGMVTRVSSFEGFP
+575 RGMVTKVSSFDGFP

-610 GVFIAFAPRDNP
+610 GVFIAFAPRENP

-649 AYDQVYGLDGTP
+649 AYDEVYGLDGTP
-661 KGKKDQGKD
+661 KGKKGEEKD
-670 TE
+670 KE

>member
-1 MNLLLHKNGEAYPM
+1 M
-15 FNRLRKKKMSNEDTP
+15 FNRLRKNKMSNEDTP

-36 SVRMNVF
+36 SVRMNMF

-127 LAEELAAVF
+127 LADELAAVF
-136 KKFNPGEK
+136 KQFNPGDK

-239 RDPGMRYTQQ
+239 RDPGLRYTQQ

-284 TMQQTPPEKGY
+284 TMEQTPPEKGY

-329 AMEVDT
+329 AMEVDS

-405 ETYPDQGYA
+405 QTYPDQGYA

-426 HSAYNGNITARRAI
+426 HSAYNGNITARQAI

-541 VKEIRDAD
+541 VKEIRDAE

-575 KGMVTRVSSFEGFP
+575 KGMVTKVSSFEGFP

-649 AYDQVYGLDGTP
+649 AYDEVYGLDGTP
-661 KGKKDQGKD
+661 KGKKDEGKD
-670 TE
+670 KE

>member
-1 MNLLLHKNGEAYPM
+1 MVT
-15 FNRLRKKKMSNEDTP
+15 EDPP
-30 VNNKPS
+30 VNKLS
-36 SVRMNVF
+36 SARLNMF

-101 SEPVQSLY
+101 SVPVQSLY
-109 VLLYEDYRN
+109 VMLYEDYSRGA
-118 DDRKQEAQE
+118 RQEEARE
-127 LAEELAAVF
+127 LADDLAGVF
-136 KKFNPGEK
+136 QQFNPGDP
-144 EQPDAEEILK
+144 EQPDAEEIIK

-165 YTPRLVKSDLNM
+165 YTPRLVKSDLNTQ
-177 KEIAYF
+177 EIAYF

-190 PGAMVLEENVRKY
+190 PGAMVLEENVRRY
-203 DPDRVAVQVIGYT
+203 DPDGVAVQAIGYT

-223 DNLDKY
+223 QNSEKY
-229 REISKSEATE
+229 KKIGEAEATE
-239 RDPGMRYTQQ
+239 RDPGLRYTQQ
-249 EKVGVDGLEFQYQE
+249 ENVGVDGLEFQYQE
-263 ELRGRS
+263 VLRGRS

-275 INLRNLPEG
+275 INARNLPEG
-284 TMQQTPPEKGY
+284 AMEQTPPQKGY
-295 SLVSTINKEIQMAA
+295 SLVSTINKEVQLAA
-309 QQAITDELRKLPKA
+309 QEAITDELRRLPKA

-355 KIKYVYRNGTM
+355 KIKFVYRNGTM
-366 ASFPPDDSK
+366 ASFPPDDSRK
-375 KHTESV
+375 KAESV

-398 EGLFTTG
+398 EGLFTAG
-405 ETYPDQGYA
+405 QTYFDQGYA
-414 ILGKDGRKVRNS
+414 ILGKDGRQVKNS
-426 HSAYNGNITARRAI
+426 HSAYNGHITARRAI

-459 YGSDK
+459 YDSVEGINKWDEYMK
-464 GLDVWHEHMQEFGLG
+464 DFGLG

-494 EYKNKDESALT
+494 EYKEDHESGLT
-505 RLAFASFGQQG
+505 RLAFASFGQQA

-541 VKEIRDAD
+541 VKEIRDAN
-549 GNVVKKIKP
+549 GNVVKKIQP
-558 KVLNEVDFADAY
+558 KVLNEVEFADAY

-575 KGMVTRVSSFEGFP
+575 RGMVTKVSSFDGFA
-589 YDYARKTGTSEQG
+589 YDFARKTGTSEQG

-622 KLAIAVV
+622 KLAVAVV
-629 VPEGGFGSVSASPI
+629 VPEGGFGSVSAAPV

-649 AYDQVYGLDGTP
+649 AYDEVYGLNGIP
-661 KGKKDQGKD
+661 KGKKDAEQQ
-670 TE
+670 

>member
-1 MNLLLHKNGEAYPM
+1 M
-15 FNRLRKKKMSNEDTP
+15 FNRLKNKPPNEDERA
-30 VNNKPS
+30 VNKPS
-36 SVRMNVF
+36 SARLNVF
-43 FFAAFVIFS
+43 FFVAFVIFS

-64 EGPELTYMETS
+64 EGPELTYMEST

-95 EVALAY
+95 KVALAY

-118 DDRKQEAQE
+118 DDRRQEAEGLARE
-127 LAEELAAVF
+127 LADIF
-136 KKFNPGEK
+136 KRFNPGDEK
-144 EQPDAEEILK
+144 QPDAEEIIK
-154 RLDLESQKAHG
+154 RLDLDHQKTFG
-165 YTPRLVKSDLNM
+165 YVPRLVKSDLTTQ
-177 KEIAYF
+177 EIAF
-183 MEKKAEY
+183 FLEKKTEY
-190 PGAMVLEENVRKY
+190 PGVMVLEENVRRY

-216 REFKGQQ
+216 REFKRVPTTLKQ
-223 DNLDKY
+223 Y
-229 REISKSEATE
+229 KSIIEQSGSQ
-239 RDPGMRYTQQ
+239 RDPGLVYSQDER
-249 EKVGVDGLEFQYQE
+249 VGFDGLELQYQQ

-275 INLRNLPEG
+275 IDSRNLPTG
-284 TMQQTPPEKGY
+284 TMELTPPEKGY
-295 SLVSTINKEIQMAA
+295 SLISTINKEVQLAA
-309 QQAITDELRKLPKA
+309 QKAITDELRKLPKA
-323 VTGYAV
+323 ITGYAV

-355 KIKYVYRNGTM
+355 KIKYVFRNGTTE
-366 ASFPPDDSK
+366 SFPPDDSRK
-375 KHTESV
+375 RAESV

-398 EGLFTTG
+398 EGLFTAG
-405 ETYPDQGYA
+405 STYHDKGYA
-414 ILGKDGRKVRNS
+414 VLGKDGRQVKNS

-450 MVGKRLLNK
+450 MVGKRLLSK
-459 YGSDK
+459 YGGDK
-464 GLDVWHEHMQEFGLG
+464 AIDKWDEYMKDFGLG
-479 VSTGVDLPGEFLGRL
+479 VSTGIDLPKEFLGQL
-494 EYKNKDESALT
+494 EYKADNDESALT
-505 RLAFASFGQQG
+505 RLAFASFGQQA
-516 KYTTLQ
+516 KYTTMQ

-549 GNVVKKIKP
+549 GNVVKKFEP
-558 KVLNEVDFADAY
+558 KVLNEVQFADAH

-575 KGMVTRVSSFEGFP
+575 KGMVTKVSSFDGFP
-589 YDYARKTGTSEQG
+589 YDFARKTGTSEQG

-610 GVFIAFAPRDNP
+610 GVFIAFAPRDKP
-622 KLAIAVV
+622 KLAVAVI

-649 AYDQVYGLDGTP
+649 AYDEVYGLDGIP
-661 KGKKDQGKD
+661 KGKKDQNKEQD
-670 TE
+670 

>member
-1 MNLLLHKNGEAYPM
+1 M

-36 SVRMNVF
+36 SVRMNMF

-136 KKFNPGEK
+136 KKFNPGDK

-239 RDPGMRYTQQ
+239 RDPGLRYTQQ

-284 TMQQTPPEKGY
+284 TMEQTPPEKGY

-405 ETYPDQGYA
+405 QTYPDQGYA

-575 KGMVTRVSSFEGFP
+575 KGMVTKVSSFEGFP

-649 AYDQVYGLDGTP
+649 AYDEVYGLDGTP

>member
-1 MNLLLHKNGEAYPM
+1 M
-15 FNRLRKKKMSNEDTP
+15 FNRLRKKPMTEEDTP
-30 VNNKPS
+30 VNKPS
-36 SVRMNVF
+36 TARLNLF

-118 DDRKQEAQE
+118 DERRQEAEE
-127 LAEELAAVF
+127 LAHDLAAVF
-136 KKFNPGEK
+136 KQFNPGDK
-144 EQPDAEEILK
+144 EQPDAEEIIK
-154 RLDLESQKAHG
+154 RLDLDYQKTFG
-165 YTPRLVKSDLNM
+165 YVPRLVKSDLST
-177 KEIAYF
+177 KEIAFF
-183 MEKKAEY
+183 MEKKADY
-190 PGAMVLEENVRKY
+190 PGVMVLEENIRKY
-203 DPDRVAVQVIGYT
+203 DPDGVAVQIVGYT
-216 REFKGQQ
+216 REFKRAP
-223 DNLDKY
+223 DSIAKY
-229 REISKSEATE
+229 KAIREGASTQ
-239 RDPGMRYTQQ
+239 RDPGLVYHEE
-249 EKVGVDGLEFQYQE
+249 EKVGFDGLELQYQE

-275 INLRNLPEG
+275 IDARNLPDG
-284 TMQQTPPEKGY
+284 TMLQTPPEKGY

-309 QQAITDELRKLPKA
+309 QEAITDELRRLPKA
-323 VTGYAV
+323 ITGYAV

-355 KIKYVYRNGTM
+355 KIKYVFRNGTTE
-366 ASFPPDDSK
+366 SFPPNDAKPSRA
-375 KHTESV
+375 ESV

-398 EGLFTTG
+398 EGLFTAG
-405 ETYPDQGYA
+405 QTYHDQGYA
-414 ILGKDGRKVRNS
+414 VLGKDGRQVKNS
-426 HSAYNGNITARRAI
+426 HSAYNGSITARRAI

-450 MVGKRLLNK
+450 MVGKRLLSK
-459 YGSDK
+459 YGSEK
-464 GLDVWHEHMQEFGLG
+464 GIDVWHKYMQDFGLG
-479 VSTGVDLPGEFLGRL
+479 VSTGVDLPNEFLGRL
-494 EYKNKDESALT
+494 EYKEDHESALT
-505 RLAFASFGQQG
+505 RLAFASFGQQA
-516 KYTTLQ
+516 KYTTMQ

-549 GNVVKKIKP
+549 GNVVKEIKP
-558 KVLNEVDFADAY
+558 KVLNEVDFSDAH

-575 KGMVTRVSSFEGFP
+575 KGMVTKVSSFDGFP

-622 KLAIAVV
+622 KLAVAVV

-649 AYDQVYGLDGTP
+649 AYDEVYGLDGTP
-661 KGKKDQGKD
+661 KGKKDQKQD
-670 TE
+670 QE

>member
-1 MNLLLHKNGEAYPM
+1 M
-15 FNRLRKKKMSNEDTP
+15 FNRLRKKPMTEEDTP
-30 VNNKPS
+30 VNKPS
-36 SVRMNVF
+36 TARLNLF

-118 DDRKQEAQE
+118 DERRQEAEE
-127 LAEELAAVF
+127 LAHDLAAVF
-136 KKFNPGEK
+136 KQFNPGDK
-144 EQPDAEEILK
+144 EQPDGEEIIK
-154 RLDLESQKAHG
+154 RLDLDYQKTFG
-165 YTPRLVKSDLNM
+165 YVPRLVKSDLST
-177 KEIAYF
+177 KEIAFF

-190 PGAMVLEENVRKY
+190 PGVMVLEENIRKY
-203 DPDRVAVQVIGYT
+203 DPDGVAVQVVGYT
-216 REFKGQQ
+216 REFKRAP
-223 DNLDKY
+223 DSITKY
-229 REISKSEATE
+229 KAIREGASTQ
-239 RDPGMRYTQQ
+239 RDPGLVYHEE
-249 EKVGVDGLEFQYQE
+249 EKVGFDGLELQYQE
-263 ELRGRS
+263 ALRGRS

-275 INLRNLPEG
+275 IDARNLPDG
-284 TMQQTPPEKGY
+284 TMLQTPPEKGY

-309 QQAITDELRKLPKA
+309 QEAITDELRRLPKA
-323 VTGYAV
+323 ITGYAV

-355 KIKYVYRNGTM
+355 KIKYVFRNGTTE
-366 ASFPPDDSK
+366 SFPPNDAKPSRA
-375 KHTESV
+375 ESV
-381 VLLGSVIKPLSV
+381 ILLGSVIKPLSV

-398 EGLFTTG
+398 EGLFTAG
-405 ETYPDQGYA
+405 QTYHDQGYA
-414 ILGKDGRKVRNS
+414 VLGKDGRQVKNS
-426 HSAYNGNITARRAI
+426 HSAYNGSITARRAI

-450 MVGKRLLNK
+450 MVGKRLLSK
-459 YGSDK
+459 YGSEK
-464 GLDVWHEHMQEFGLG
+464 GIDVWHKHMQEFGLG
-479 VSTGVDLPGEFLGRL
+479 VSTGVDLPNEFLGRL
-494 EYKNKDESALT
+494 EYTNEDESALT
-505 RLAFASFGQQG
+505 RLAFASFGQQA
-516 KYTTLQ
+516 KYTTMQ

-549 GNVVKKIKP
+549 GNVVKEIKP
-558 KVLNEVDFADAY
+558 KVLNEVDFADAH

-575 KGMVTRVSSFEGFP
+575 KGMVTKVSAFDGFP

-622 KLAIAVV
+622 KLAVAVV

-649 AYDQVYGLDGTP
+649 AYDEVYGLDGTP
-661 KGKKDQGKD
+661 KGKKGEGKD
-670 TE
+670 KE

>member
-1 MNLLLHKNGEAYPM
+1 MTE
-15 FNRLRKKKMSNEDTP
+15 EDTP
-30 VNNKPS
+30 VNKPS
-36 SVRMNVF
+36 TARLNLF

-118 DDRKQEAQE
+118 DERRQEAEE
-127 LAEELAAVF
+127 LAHDLAAVF
-136 KKFNPGEK
+136 KQFNPGDK
-144 EQPDAEEILK
+144 EQPDAEEIIK
-154 RLDLESQKAHG
+154 RLDLDYQKTFG
-165 YTPRLVKSDLNM
+165 YVPRLVKSDLST
-177 KEIAYF
+177 KEIAFF
-183 MEKKAEY
+183 MEKKAKY
-190 PGAMVLEENVRKY
+190 PGVMVLEENIRKY
-203 DPDRVAVQVIGYT
+203 DPDGVAVQIVGYT
-216 REFKGQQ
+216 REFKRAP
-223 DNLDKY
+223 DSIAKY
-229 REISKSEATE
+229 KAIREGASNQ
-239 RDPGMRYTQQ
+239 RDPGLVYHEE
-249 EKVGVDGLEFQYQE
+249 EKVGFDGLELQYQE

-275 INLRNLPEG
+275 IDARNLPDG
-284 TMQQTPPEKGY
+284 TMLQTPPEKGY

-309 QQAITDELRKLPKA
+309 QEAITDELRRLPKA
-323 VTGYAV
+323 ITGYAV

-355 KIKYVYRNGTM
+355 KIKYVFRNGTTE
-366 ASFPPDDSK
+366 SFPPNDAKPSRA
-375 KHTESV
+375 ESV

-398 EGLFTTG
+398 EGLFTAG
-405 ETYPDQGYA
+405 QTYHDQGYA
-414 ILGKDGRKVRNS
+414 ILGKDGRQVKNS
-426 HSAYNGNITARRAI
+426 HSAYNGSITARRAI

-450 MVGKRLLNK
+450 MVGKRLLSK

-464 GLDVWHEHMQEFGLG
+464 GIDIWDKHMKEFGLG
-479 VSTGVDLPGEFLGRL
+479 VSTGVDLPNEFLGRL
-494 EYKNKDESALT
+494 EYNNKDESALT
-505 RLAFASFGQQG
+505 RLAFASFGQQA
-516 KYTTLQ
+516 KYTTMQ

-549 GNVVKKIKP
+549 GNVVKEIKP
-558 KVLNEVDFADAY
+558 KVLNKVDFADAH

-575 KGMVTRVSSFEGFP
+575 KGMVTKVSSFDGFP
-589 YDYARKTGTSEQG
+589 YDFARKTGTSEQG

-622 KLAIAVV
+622 KLAVAVV

-649 AYDQVYGLDGTP
+649 AYDEVYGLDGTP
-661 KGKKDQGKD
+661 KGKKDEAKD
-670 TE
+670 KE

>member
-1 MNLLLHKNGEAYPM
+1 M

-36 SVRMNVF
+36 SVRMNMF

-95 EVALAY
+95 KVALAY

-127 LAEELAAVF
+127 LADELAAIF
-136 KKFNPGEK
+136 KQFNPGDK
-144 EQPDAEEILK
+144 EQPDAEEIMK
-154 RLDLESQKAHG
+154 RLDLDYQKTFG
-165 YTPRLVKSDLNM
+165 YVPRLVKSDLTT

-183 MEKKAEY
+183 MEKKADF
-190 PGAMVLEENVRKY
+190 PGVMVLEENVRRY
-203 DPDRVAVQVIGYT
+203 DPDRVAVQVVGYT
-216 REFKGQQ
+216 REFKRVPTTLKQYKTILESNSTQ
-223 DNLDKY
+223 
-229 REISKSEATE
+229 
-239 RDPGMRYTQQ
+239 RDPGLVYNQE
-249 EKVGVDGLEFQYQE
+249 EKVGFDGLELQYQE

-275 INLRNLPEG
+275 IDARNLPDG
-284 TMQQTPPEKGY
+284 TMNLTPPEKGY
-295 SLVSTINKEIQMAA
+295 SIITTINKEIQMVA
-309 QQAITDELRKLPKA
+309 QQAITDELRKLPNA
-323 VTGYAV
+323 ITGYAV
-329 AMEVDT
+329 AMEIDT

-346 YDPNDWDYD
+346 YDPNDKWDYD
-355 KIKYVYRNGTM
+355 KIKYVFRNGT
-366 ASFPPDDSK
+366 AESFPPNDSGK
-375 KHTESV
+375 KAESV

-398 EGLFTTG
+398 EGLFSTG
-405 ETYPDQGYA
+405 QTYYDQGYA
-414 ILGKDGRKVRNS
+414 TLGKDGRKVRNS
-426 HSAYNGNITARRAI
+426 HSAFNGSITARRAI

-450 MVGKRLLNK
+450 MVGKGLYKK
-459 YGSDK
+459 YGATE
-464 GLDVWHEHMQEFGLG
+464 GVEVWDRYMKKFGLG
-479 VSTGVDLPGEFLGRL
+479 VSTGVDLPKEYLGTL
-494 EYKNKDESALT
+494 EYNFDNDESGLT
-505 RLAFASFGQQG
+505 RLAFASFGQQA

-541 VKEIRDAD
+541 VKEIRDVE

-558 KVLNEVDFADAY
+558 KVLNKVDFADAY

-575 KGMVTRVSSFEGFP
+575 KGMVTKVSSFDGFP

-622 KLAIAVV
+622 KLAVAVV

-649 AYDQVYGLDGTP
+649 AYDEVYGLDGTP
-661 KGKKDQGKD
+661 KGKKDEGKD
-670 TE
+670 KE

>member
-1 MNLLLHKNGEAYPM
+1 MTE
-15 FNRLRKKKMSNEDTP
+15 EDTP
-30 VNNKPS
+30 VNKPS
-36 SVRMNVF
+36 TARLNLF

-118 DDRKQEAQE
+118 DERRQEAEE
-127 LAEELAAVF
+127 LAHDLAAVF
-136 KKFNPGEK
+136 KQFNPGDK
-144 EQPDAEEILK
+144 EQPDGEEIIK
-154 RLDLESQKAHG
+154 RLDLDYQKTFG
-165 YTPRLVKSDLNM
+165 YVPRLVKSDLST
-177 KEIAYF
+177 KEIAFF
-183 MEKKAEY
+183 MEKKADY
-190 PGAMVLEENVRKY
+190 PGVMVLEENIRKY
-203 DPDRVAVQVIGYT
+203 DPDGVAVQVVGYT
-216 REFKGQQ
+216 REFKRAP
-223 DNLDKY
+223 DSIAKY
-229 REISKSEATE
+229 KAIREGASTQ
-239 RDPGMRYTQQ
+239 RDPGLVYHEE
-249 EKVGVDGLEFQYQE
+249 EKVGFDGLELQYQE

-275 INLRNLPEG
+275 IDARNLPDG
-284 TMQQTPPEKGY
+284 TMLQTPPEKGY

-309 QQAITDELRKLPKA
+309 QEAITDELRRLPKA
-323 VTGYAV
+323 ITGYAV

-346 YDPNDWDYD
+346 YDPNDWYYD
-355 KIKYVYRNGTM
+355 KIKYVFRNGTTE
-366 ASFPPDDSK
+366 SFPPNDAKPSRA
-375 KHTESV
+375 ESV

-398 EGLFTTG
+398 EGLFTAG
-405 ETYPDQGYA
+405 ETYHDQGYA
-414 ILGKDGRKVRNS
+414 VLGKDGRQVKNS
-426 HSAYNGNITARRAI
+426 HSAYNGSITARRAI

-450 MVGKRLLNK
+450 MVGKRLLRN
-459 YGSDK
+459 YGSEK
-464 GLDVWHEHMQEFGLG
+464 GIDVWHKHMQEFGLG
-479 VSTGVDLPGEFLGRL
+479 VSTGVDLPNEFLGRL
-494 EYKNKDESALT
+494 EYNNDDESALT
-505 RLAFASFGQQG
+505 RLAFASFGQQA
-516 KYTTLQ
+516 KYTTMQ

-549 GNVVKKIKP
+549 GNVVKEIKP
-558 KVLNEVDFADAY
+558 KVLNEVDFAEAH

-575 KGMVTRVSSFEGFP
+575 KGMVTKVSSFDGFP

-622 KLAIAVV
+622 KLAVAVV

-649 AYDQVYGLDGTP
+649 AYDEVYGLDGTP
-661 KGKKDQGKD
+661 KGKKDEGKD
-670 TE
+670 KE

>member
-1 MNLLLHKNGEAYPM
+1 M
-15 FNRLRKKKMSNEDTP
+15 FNRLRKKPMTEEDTP
-30 VNNKPS
+30 VNKPS
-36 SVRMNVF
+36 TARLNLF

-118 DDRKQEAQE
+118 DERRQEAEE
-127 LAEELAAVF
+127 LAHDLAAVF
-136 KKFNPGEK
+136 KQFNPGDK
-144 EQPDAEEILK
+144 EQPDGEEIIK
-154 RLDLESQKAHG
+154 RLDLDYQKTFG
-165 YTPRLVKSDLNM
+165 YVPRLVKSDLST
-177 KEIAYF
+177 KEIAFF
-183 MEKKAEY
+183 MEKKTEY
-190 PGAMVLEENVRKY
+190 PGVMVLEENIRKY
-203 DPDRVAVQVIGYT
+203 DPDGVAVQVVGYT
-216 REFKGQQ
+216 REFKRAP
-223 DNLDKY
+223 DSIAKY
-229 REISKSEATE
+229 KAIREGASTQ
-239 RDPGMRYTQQ
+239 RDPGLVYHEE
-249 EKVGVDGLEFQYQE
+249 EKVGFDGLELQYQE

-275 INLRNLPEG
+275 IDARNLPDG
-284 TMQQTPPEKGY
+284 TMLQTPPEKGY

-309 QQAITDELRKLPKA
+309 QEAITDELRRLPKA
-323 VTGYAV
+323 ITGYAV

-355 KIKYVYRNGTM
+355 KIKYVFRNGTTE
-366 ASFPPDDSK
+366 SFPPNDAKPSRA
-375 KHTESV
+375 ESV
-381 VLLGSVIKPLSV
+381 ILLGSVIKPLSV

-398 EGLFTTG
+398 EGLFTAG
-405 ETYPDQGYA
+405 QTYHDQGYA
-414 ILGKDGRKVRNS
+414 ILGKDGRQVKNS
-426 HSAYNGNITARRAI
+426 HSAYNGSITARRAI

-450 MVGKRLLNK
+450 MVGKRLLSK
-459 YGSDK
+459 YGSEGIDIWDK
-464 GLDVWHEHMQEFGLG
+464 HMKEFGLG
-479 VSTGVDLPGEFLGRL
+479 VSTGVDLPNEFLGRL
-494 EYKNKDESALT
+494 EYTNKDESALT
-505 RLAFASFGQQG
+505 RLAFASFGQQA
-516 KYTTLQ
+516 KYTTMQ

-549 GNVVKKIKP
+549 GNVVKEIKP
-558 KVLNEVDFADAY
+558 KVLNEVDFADAH

-575 KGMVTRVSSFEGFP
+575 KGMVTKVSAFDGFP

-622 KLAIAVV
+622 KLAVAVV

-649 AYDQVYGLDGTP
+649 AYDEVYGLDGTP
-661 KGKKDQGKD
+661 KGKKGEGKD
-670 TE
+670 KE

>member
-1 MNLLLHKNGEAYPM
+1 
-15 FNRLRKKKMSNEDTP
+15 MSNEDTP

-127 LAEELAAVF
+127 LADELAAVF
-136 KKFNPGEK
+136 KQFNPGDK

-239 RDPGMRYTQQ
+239 RDPGLRYTQQ

-405 ETYPDQGYA
+405 QTYPDQGYA

-558 KVLNEVDFADAY
+558 KVLNEVDFADVY

-649 AYDQVYGLDGTP
+649 AYDEVYGLDGTP

>member
-1 MNLLLHKNGEAYPM
+1 M
-15 FNRLRKKKMSNEDTP
+15 FNRLRKKPMTEEDTP
-30 VNNKPS
+30 VNKPS
-36 SVRMNVF
+36 TARLNLF

-118 DDRKQEAQE
+118 DERRQEAEE
-127 LAEELAAVF
+127 LAHDLAAVF
-136 KKFNPGEK
+136 KQFNPGDK
-144 EQPDAEEILK
+144 EQPDGEEIIK
-154 RLDLESQKAHG
+154 RLDLDYQKTFG
-165 YTPRLVKSDLNM
+165 YVPRLVKSDLST
-177 KEIAYF
+177 KEIAFF
-183 MEKKAEY
+183 MEKKADY
-190 PGAMVLEENVRKY
+190 PGVMVLEENIRKY
-203 DPDRVAVQVIGYT
+203 DPDGVAVQVVGYT
-216 REFKGQQ
+216 REFKRAP
-223 DNLDKY
+223 DSIAKY
-229 REISKSEATE
+229 KAIREGASTQ
-239 RDPGMRYTQQ
+239 RDPGLVYHEE
-249 EKVGVDGLEFQYQE
+249 EKVGFDGLELQYQE

-275 INLRNLPEG
+275 IDARNLPDG
-284 TMQQTPPEKGY
+284 TMLQTPPEKGY

-309 QQAITDELRKLPKA
+309 QEAITDELRRLPKA
-323 VTGYAV
+323 ITGYAV

-355 KIKYVYRNGTM
+355 KIKYVFRNGTTE
-366 ASFPPDDSK
+366 SFPPNDAKPSRA
-375 KHTESV
+375 ESV
-381 VLLGSVIKPLSV
+381 ILLGSVIKPLSV

-398 EGLFTTG
+398 EGLFTAG
-405 ETYPDQGYA
+405 QTYHDQGYA
-414 ILGKDGRKVRNS
+414 ILGKDGRQVKNS
-426 HSAYNGNITARRAI
+426 HSAYNGSITARRAI

-450 MVGKRLLNK
+450 MVGKRLLSK
-459 YGSDK
+459 YGSEGIDIWDK
-464 GLDVWHEHMQEFGLG
+464 HMKEFGLG
-479 VSTGVDLPGEFLGRL
+479 VSTGVDLPNEFLGRL
-494 EYKNKDESALT
+494 EYTNKDESALT
-505 RLAFASFGQQG
+505 RLAFASFGQQA
-516 KYTTLQ
+516 KYTTMQ

-549 GNVVKKIKP
+549 GNVVKEIKP
-558 KVLNEVDFADAY
+558 KVLNEVDFADAH

-575 KGMVTRVSSFEGFP
+575 KGMVTKVSAFDGFP

-622 KLAIAVV
+622 KLAVAVV

-649 AYDQVYGLDGTP
+649 AYDEVYGLDGTP
-661 KGKKDQGKD
+661 KGKKDEGKD
-670 TE
+670 KE

>member
-1 MNLLLHKNGEAYPM
+1 M
-15 FNRLRKKKMSNEDTP
+15 FKRWRSKKASDEDTA
-30 VNNKPS
+30 VNKPS
-36 SVRMNVF
+36 AARINLF

-64 EGPELTYMETS
+64 EGPELTYMETT

-95 EVALAY
+95 KVALAY

-109 VLLYEDYRN
+109 VLLYEDYSNGSR
-118 DDRKQEAQE
+118 QEEAQK
-127 LAEELAAVF
+127 LADDLAAVF
-136 KKFNPGEK
+136 KEFNPGDK
-144 EQPDAEEILK
+144 EQPDAAEIMK
-154 RLDLESQKAHG
+154 RLDLDYQKTHG
-165 YTPRLVKSDLNM
+165 YTPRLVKSDLNT

-223 DNLDKY
+223 NNLDKY
-229 REISKSEATE
+229 KEISKSLATE
-239 RDPGMRYTQQ
+239 RDPGLRYTQQ
-249 EKVGVDGLEFQYQE
+249 EMVGVGGLEFQYQE

-275 INLRNLPEG
+275 INARNLPEG
-284 TMQQTPPEKGY
+284 TIMQTPPEKGY
-295 SLVSTINKEIQMAA
+295 SLVSTINKEIQLAA

-323 VTGYAV
+323 ITGYAV

-346 YDPNDWDYD
+346 YDPNDWDYE
-355 KIKYVYRNGTM
+355 KIKYVYRNGTI
-366 ASFPPDDSK
+366 ASFPPNDSK
-375 KHTESV
+375 PRHAESV

-398 EGLFTTG
+398 EGLFTAG
-405 ETYPDQGYA
+405 QTYHDQGYA
-414 ILGKDGRKVRNS
+414 ILGKDGRQVRNS
-426 HSAYNGNITARRAI
+426 HSAYNGHITARRAI

-459 YGSDK
+459 YGSQK
-464 GLDVWHEHMQEFGLG
+464 GIKVWDEYMKDFGLG
-479 VSTGVDLPGEFLGRL
+479 VSTGVDLPGEYLGTL
-494 EYKNKDESALT
+494 EYNEDHESALT
-505 RLAFASFGQQG
+505 RLAFASFGQQA

-541 VKEIRDAD
+541 VKEIRDAE

-575 KGMVTRVSSFEGFP
+575 RGMVTKVSSFDGFP

-610 GVFIAFAPRDNP
+610 GVFIAFAPRENP

-649 AYDQVYGLDGTP
+649 AYDEVYGLDGTP
-661 KGKKDQGKD
+661 KGKKGEEKD
-670 TE
+670 KE

>member
-1 MNLLLHKNGEAYPM
+1 M
-15 FNRLRKKKMSNEDTP
+15 FNRLRKKPMTEEDTP
-30 VNNKPS
+30 VNKPS
-36 SVRMNVF
+36 TARLNLF

-95 EVALAY
+95 EIALAY

-118 DDRKQEAQE
+118 DERRQEAEE
-127 LAEELAAVF
+127 LAHDLAAVF
-136 KKFNPGEK
+136 KQFNPGDK
-144 EQPDAEEILK
+144 EQPDAEEIIK
-154 RLDLESQKAHG
+154 RLDLDYQKTFG
-165 YTPRLVKSDLNM
+165 YVPRLVKSDLST
-177 KEIAYF
+177 KEIAFF
-183 MEKKAEY
+183 MEKKADY
-190 PGAMVLEENVRKY
+190 PGVMVLEENIRKY
-203 DPDRVAVQVIGYT
+203 DPDGVAVQVVGYT
-216 REFKGQQ
+216 REFKRAP
-223 DNLDKY
+223 DSIAKY
-229 REISKSEATE
+229 KAIREGASTQ
-239 RDPGMRYTQQ
+239 RDPGLVYHEE
-249 EKVGVDGLEFQYQE
+249 EKVGFDGLELQYQE

-275 INLRNLPEG
+275 IDARNLPDG
-284 TMQQTPPEKGY
+284 TMLQTPPEKGY
-295 SLVSTINKEIQMAA
+295 SLVSTINKEIQMAT
-309 QQAITDELRKLPKA
+309 QEAITDELRRLPKA
-323 VTGYAV
+323 ITGYAV

-355 KIKYVYRNGTM
+355 KIKYVFRNGTTE
-366 ASFPPDDSK
+366 SFPPNDDKPSRA
-375 KHTESV
+375 ESV

-398 EGLFTTG
+398 EGLFTPG
-405 ETYPDQGYA
+405 ETYHDQGYA
-414 ILGKDGRKVRNS
+414 VLGKDGRQVKNS
-426 HSAYNGNITARRAI
+426 HSAYNGSITARRAI

-450 MVGKRLLNK
+450 MVGKRLLRN
-459 YGSDK
+459 YGSEK
-464 GLDVWHEHMQEFGLG
+464 GIDVWHKHMQEFGLG
-479 VSTGVDLPGEFLGRL
+479 VSTGVDLPNEFLGRL

-505 RLAFASFGQQG
+505 RLAFASFGQQA
-516 KYTTLQ
+516 KYTTMQ

-549 GNVVKKIKP
+549 GNVVKEIKP
-558 KVLNEVDFADAY
+558 KVLNEVDFADAH

-575 KGMVTRVSSFEGFP
+575 KGMVTKVSSFDGFP

-622 KLAIAVV
+622 KLAVAVV

-649 AYDQVYGLDGTP
+649 AYDEVYGLDGTP
-661 KGKKDQGKD
+661 KGKKDEGKD
-670 TE
+670 KE

>member
-1 MNLLLHKNGEAYPM
+1 M
-15 FNRLRKKKMSNEDTP
+15 FNRLKKKPMSEEDAP
-30 VNNKPS
+30 VNKPS
-36 SVRMNVF
+36 TARLNLF

-118 DDRKQEAQE
+118 DERRQEAEE
-127 LAEELAAVF
+127 LAHDLAAVF
-136 KKFNPGEK
+136 KQFNPGDK
-144 EQPDAEEILK
+144 EQPDAEEIIK
-154 RLDLESQKAHG
+154 RLDLDYQKTFG
-165 YTPRLVKSDLNM
+165 YVPRLVKSDLST
-177 KEIAYF
+177 KEIAFF

-190 PGAMVLEENVRKY
+190 PGVMVLEENIRKY
-203 DPDRVAVQVIGYT
+203 DPDGVAVQVVGYT
-216 REFKGQQ
+216 REFKRAP
-223 DNLDKY
+223 DSLAKY
-229 REISKSEATE
+229 KAIREGASTQ
-239 RDPGMRYTQQ
+239 RDPGLVYHEE
-249 EKVGVDGLEFQYQE
+249 EKVGFDGLELQYQE

-275 INLRNLPEG
+275 IDARNLPDG
-284 TMQQTPPEKGY
+284 TMLQTPPEKGY

-309 QQAITDELRKLPKA
+309 QEAITDELRRLPKA
-323 VTGYAV
+323 ITGYAV

-355 KIKYVYRNGTM
+355 KIKYVFRNGTTE
-366 ASFPPDDSK
+366 SFPPNDAKPSRA
-375 KHTESV
+375 ESV

-398 EGLFTTG
+398 EGLFTAG
-405 ETYPDQGYA
+405 QTYHDPGYA
-414 ILGKDGRKVRNS
+414 VLGKDGRQVKNS
-426 HSAYNGNITARRAI
+426 HSAYNGSITARRAI

-450 MVGKRLLNK
+450 MVGKRLLSK
-459 YGSDK
+459 YGSEK
-464 GLDVWHEHMQEFGLG
+464 SIDVWHKHMQEFGLG
-479 VSTGVDLPGEFLGRL
+479 VSTGVDLPSEYLGTL
-494 EYKNKDESALT
+494 EYKKDHESALT
-505 RLAFASFGQQG
+505 RLAFASFGQQA
-516 KYTTLQ
+516 KYTTMQ

-549 GNVVKKIKP
+549 GNVVKEIKP
-558 KVLNEVDFADAY
+558 KVLNEVDFADAH

-575 KGMVTRVSSFEGFP
+575 KGMVTKVSSFDGFP

-622 KLAIAVV
+622 KLAVAVV

-649 AYDQVYGLDGTP
+649 AYDEVYGLDGTP
-661 KGKKDQGKD
+661 KGKKDEEKD
-670 TE
+670 NE

>member
-1 MNLLLHKNGEAYPM
+1 M
-15 FNRLRKKKMSNEDTP
+15 FNRWRSKKASDEDTA
-30 VNNKPS
+30 VNKPS
-36 SVRMNVF
+36 AARINLF

-64 EGPELTYMETS
+64 EGPELTYMETT

-95 EVALAY
+95 KVALAY

-109 VLLYEDYRN
+109 VLLYEDYSNGSR
-118 DDRKQEAQE
+118 QEEAQK
-127 LAEELAAVF
+127 LADDLAAVF
-136 KKFNPGEK
+136 KEFNPGDK
-144 EQPDAEEILK
+144 EQPDAEEIMK
-154 RLDLESQKAHG
+154 RLDLDYQKTHG
-165 YTPRLVKSDLNM
+165 YTPRLVKSDLNT

-183 MEKKAEY
+183 MEKKAKY
-190 PGAMVLEENVRKY
+190 PGAIVLEENVRKY

-223 DNLDKY
+223 NNLDKY
-229 REISKSEATE
+229 KEISKSLAKE
-239 RDPGMRYTQQ
+239 RDPGLRYTQQ
-249 EKVGVDGLEFQYQE
+249 EMVGVGGLEFQYQE

-275 INLRNLPEG
+275 INARNLPEG
-284 TMQQTPPEKGY
+284 TIMQTPPEKGY
-295 SLVSTINKEIQMAA
+295 SLVSTINKEIQLAA
-309 QQAITDELRKLPKA
+309 QEAITDELRKLPKA
-323 VTGYAV
+323 ITGYAV

-346 YDPNDWDYD
+346 YDPNDWDYE
-355 KIKYVYRNGTM
+355 KIKYVYRNGTI
-366 ASFPPDDSK
+366 ASFPPNDSK
-375 KHTESV
+375 PRHAESV

-398 EGLFTTG
+398 EGLFTAG
-405 ETYPDQGYA
+405 QTYHDQGYA
-414 ILGKDGRKVRNS
+414 ILGKDGRQVRNS
-426 HSAYNGNITARRAI
+426 HSAYNGHITARRAI

-459 YGSDK
+459 YGSEE
-464 GLDVWHEHMQEFGLG
+464 GIRVWDEYMKDFGLG
-479 VSTGVDLPGEFLGRL
+479 VSTGVDLPGEYLGTL
-494 EYKNKDESALT
+494 EYNEDHESALT
-505 RLAFASFGQQG
+505 RLAFASFGQQA

-541 VKEIRDAD
+541 VKEIRDAE
-549 GNVVKKIKP
+549 GNVVTKIKP

-575 KGMVTRVSSFEGFP
+575 RGMVTKVSSFDGFP

-610 GVFIAFAPRDNP
+610 GVFIAFAPRENP

-649 AYDQVYGLDGTP
+649 AYDEVYGLDGTP
-661 KGKKDQGKD
+661 KGKKGQEKD
-670 TE
+670 KE

>member
-1 MNLLLHKNGEAYPM
+1 M

-136 KKFNPGEK
+136 KKFNPGDK

-239 RDPGMRYTQQ
+239 RDPGLRYTQQ

-459 YGSDK
+459 YGSGK